1 MVRVLGEEGWWD
13 WDGGGF
19 PPKKENFSRD
29 FIKQNRKRL
38 KLYGFTSSM
47 LVSPEQS
54 ADPSSKSL
62 LHCVHWPVSSVA
74 LSTLS
79 TQCSAAQWQ
88 KFSRQKYS

>member
-1 MVRVLGEEGWWD
+1 MGVDFHQRRNT
-13 WDGGGF
+13 F
-19 PPKKENFSRD
+19 FRD
-29 FIKQNRKRL
+29 LIRQNRKRL

-47 LVSPEQS
+47 IVSPEQS

-79 TQCSAAQWQ
+79 TQCSAAQ
-88 KFSRQKYS
+88 